1 LRARTVIGRV
11 EAFRY
16 NKYMVK
22 PIMRY
27 HVGGIAK
34 KGRAIYQKI
43 KDKYEPHYNGK
54 FLAIDPKTGA
64 VYMGNT
70 LDEAYDVAH
79 SEQLNASFY
88 LLRIGYPSVGTLNIF

>member
-1 LRARTVIGRV
+1 MAEPT
-11 EAFRY
+11 
-16 NKYMVK
+16 
-22 PIMRY
+22 MRY
-27 HVGGIAK
+27 HVGEIIP

-54 FLAIDPKTGA
+54 FLAIDPKTER

-79 SEQLNASFY
+79 SEQSNISFY
-88 LLRIGYPSVGTLNIF
+88 LLRIGYPSVGVLNIF

>member
-1 LRARTVIGRV
+1 MT
-11 EAFRY
+11 ETT
-16 NKYMVK
+16 
-22 PIMRY
+22 MRY
-27 HVGGIAK
+27 HVGEIAK

-54 FLAIDPKTGA
+54 FLAIDPKTEL

-79 SEQLNASFY
+79 SEQPNTSFY
-88 LLRIGYPSVGTLNIF
+88 LLRIGYPSVGTMASVF